1 MSATGDRAISFEAPA
16 RSSGFTLIEMLVVV
30 AITALIAGIGFPAM
44 ERMTQRFAFAN
55 ATEQVRLAVREAR
68 SRAVKT
74 GVPVR
79 LNLST
84 TAASEAND
92 VRFTL
97 PDGGMTFFGDGTATG
112 GDIMLKSL
120 RDQALITVAKVTG
133 LPDAP

>member
-1 MSATGDRAISFEAPA
+1 MSATGERPFSSMGTP
-16 RSSGFTLIEMLVVV
+16 RSAGFTLIEMLVVV

-44 ERMTQRFAFAN
+44 ERMTQRFAFAH

-74 GVPVR
+74 GEPVR
-79 LNLST
+79 LNLSESMS
-84 TAASEAND
+84 AQSGAML
-92 VRFTL
+92 FTL

-112 GDIMLKSL
+112 GDI
-120 RDQALITVAKVTG
+120 LIRAPSNQTVIRVAKVTG